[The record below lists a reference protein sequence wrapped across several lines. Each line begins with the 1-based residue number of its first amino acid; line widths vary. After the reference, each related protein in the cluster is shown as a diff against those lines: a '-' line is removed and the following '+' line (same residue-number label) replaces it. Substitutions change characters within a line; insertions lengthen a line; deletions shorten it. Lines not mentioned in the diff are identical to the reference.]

1 MNIKILNKIKNK
13 NVKEEEKESF
23 QNWLNIKEIRDNII
37 TLHTGQAITVLR
49 ILPINFNLKSQLEQK
64 AILNSYRLFLKNLN
78 SETQI
83 IISSKKTDV
92 SNHLNE
98 ILENTK
104 ENPLI
109 YEMSRDYIDLVNNII
124 YQKNTI
130 TKEFYIVIKV
140 SNNLQN
146 DILKIKEYLS
156 TCGNFVEECCLVA
169 EEFAKL
175 RMFEIRNSIYIK
187 KLSKQETSEFT

>member
-1 MNIKILNKIKNK
+1 MNIKILNKINNK
-13 NVKEEEKESF
+13 NVKEKEKESF

-37 TLHTGQAITVLR
+37 AFHTGQAITVLR

-156 TCGNFVEECCLVA
+156 TCGNFVEECSRLEIVSILKNYLNKRLVN
-169 EEFAKL
+169 L
-175 RMFEIRNSIYIK
+175 HSGI
-187 KLSKQETSEFT
+187 